1 MPPGGFRPLWMRNL
15 ARGHMRFWEDE
26 APQEA
31 NGSFMSENPLH
42 QTLSM
47 DPVQTYEYQQNVFP
61 PATKYDSA

>member
-1 MPPGGFRPLWMRNL
+1 
-15 ARGHMRFWEDE
+15 MRFWEDE
-26 APQEA
+26 APQET

-47 DPVQTYEYQQNVFP
+47 DPVQTYEFQQNVFP